1 MANMT
6 YEELLQKLAEKN
18 LAIRDLTPEQVV
30 EEQVK
35 DFNNSIGNLNETDG
49 YNCERCHNKG
59 YVSEVAF
66 NERFGYTYEK
76 RMPCK
81 CMRTRATLQRAKRS
95 GLGNI
100 ITDYTFDKFIVTDEW
115 QKNLKEKAQRFCKDA
130 DAEWFFVGGQV
141 GCVDCDT
148 EYFNG
153 TKWVRIADYTE
164 GDKVLQYNP
173 LTKEGILTVPEKY
186 IVAPSKE
193 LYRLKGKRHYIDM
206 CLSANHNFAYVTT
219 KGHMQKKPFAE
230 VMIMHNAT
238 VQGFYGKVE
247 TAFEYSGAGID
258 LTDKEIRIM
267 CAVIADGSFSKKLK
281 SCTVNVKNERKKER
295 MRELLKG
302 MNYKEYK
309 KSNGYSAFRFYAP
322 RREKEFT
329 DYWYGCS
336 QEQLKII
343 VDEVFRWDGSINGK
357 RKSFFSNSKRSAD
370 FVQFAIS
377 STGSRATFNI
387 DNHKEKPCYVVH
399 KCSYAS
405 TVTMCSTNGRN
416 KASIEKV
423 IPKDNKQYCF
433 TVETGY
439 LILRRN
445 GRIFIT
451 GNSGKTHICTAIAAY
466 YIKAGLETQYML
478 WVEESKKLKALV
490 TDYHEYQRAIEPYK
504 ETPVLYIDDFLKT
517 RQGEM
522 PTQADINLAFEIIN
536 HRLMSDGKITII
548 SSEKTLGE
556 MLEYDEGTMS
566 RIFQECGEY
575 KNIIERDINKNYR
588 LRG

>member
-49 YNCERCHNKG
+49 YNCDRCHYKG

-115 QKNLKEKAQRFCKDA
+115 QKNLKEKAQKFCKD
-130 DAEWFFVGGQV
+130 DKAEWFFVGGQV

-153 TKWVRIADYTE
+153 SEWKRIADYE
-164 GDKVLQYNP
+164 KGESVLQYDP
-173 LTKEGILTVPEKY
+173 TTKQGTVIIPQRY
-186 IVAPSKE
+186 IVREAE
-193 LYRLKGKRHYIDM
+193 TLYKIQTERNHIDM
-206 CLSANHNFAYVTT
+206 VLSEDHNFAYITT
-219 KGHMQKKPFAE
+219 KGNMNKKPFKE
-230 VMIMHNAT
+230 VMKMHNET
-238 VQGFYGKVE
+238 TQGFYGKVE
-247 TAFEYSGAGID
+247 TAFNYSGKGID
-258 LTDKEIRIM
+258 LTENEIRLM
-267 CAVIADGSFSKKLK
+267 CAVISDGHFRKDIKL
-281 SCTVNVKNERKKER
+281 CTVNVKKERKKER
-295 MRELLKG
+295 MRQLLKG
-302 MNYKEYK
+302 VNYKEYK
-309 KSNGYSAFRFYAP
+309 KSNGYSEFRFYAP
-322 RREKEFT
+322 RREKEFSS
-329 DYWYGCS
+329 YWYGCS
-336 QEQLKII
+336 HKQLEII
-343 VDEVFRWDGSINGK
+343 KDEVFNWDGSVYGK
-357 RKSFFSNSKRSAD
+357 RKAFFSTSKQSAD
-370 FVQFAIS
+370 FIQFVLSA
-377 STGSRATFNI
+377 TGSRATLSV
-387 DNHKEKPCYVVH
+387 DTRKEKPCYVVLH
-399 KCSYAS
+399 SSYKS
-405 TVTMCSTNGRN
+405 TVSMCSTGGEH
-416 KASIEKV
+416 KAQITPI
-423 IPKDNKQYCF
+423 IPTDGKQYCF
-433 TVETGY
+433 TVDTGY

-451 GNSGKTHICTAIAAY
+451 GNCGKTHLCTAIAAH
-466 YIKAGLETQYML
+466 YIKAGYDTQYML

-490 TDYHEYQRAIEPYK
+490 TDYHEYQRAIEQYK
-504 ETPVLYIDDFLKT
+504 DAPVLYIDDFLKT
-517 RQGEM
+517 RQGEI
-522 PTQADINLAFEIIN
+522 PTNADINLAFEILN
-536 HRLMSDGKITII
+536 HRLMSNGKITII

-575 KNIIERDINKNYR
+575 KNIIERDISKNYR